1 MTEDLPD
8 RTRSERSQQE
18 TLDNPLSFRVDD
30 DLLKEV
36 ERLVDECGY
45 ENRSEAA
52 RELLEI
58 AVDEL
63 SD

>member
-1 MTEDLPD
+1 MSEDLPD

-30 DLLKEV
+30 NLLSEV
-36 ERLVDECGY
+36 ERLVDEGEY

-52 RELLEI
+52 RELLSVG
-58 AVDEL
+58 VDEV